1 MRKTFA
7 VLATLSLAVL
17 ALTGCT
23 AAPSFAGAVCDRA
36 GSSAVADSVT
46 VEGEIG
52 ESPDVTV
59 FTPVKS
65 SSTAFSDA
73 IVGDGETLTSAVQ
86 PMVLDISFYGG
97 DSGEKLYE
105 SEYNGDLS
113 RVHNI
118 TYWAQRSPGLESV
131 LECATGGTRTVAVL
145 TPEDFGE
152 SNVEAF
158 GLEDGE
164 NVIAVVDVLDVYL
177 AKADG
182 ASQFNDAR
190 GLPTVVRAADGTPGV
205 IIPDS
210 AAPDET
216 VTQTLIKGD
225 GAEVEK
231 DSVVVT
237 NIMAVGWDDKTV
249 VTSTWGAEPNIGLA
263 AEELVGANVGSQV
276 LVVAP
281 GAEGASATAIVVDIL
296 GIVPVPEQ

>member
-1 MRKTFA
+1 MRKTSA

-23 AAPSFAGAVCDRA
+23 SAPTFAGATCDRT

-46 VEGEIG
+46 VEGDLG
-52 ESPDVTV
+52 ETPDVTV

-65 SSTAFSDA
+65 SSTSFSDVV
-73 IVGDGETLTSAVQ
+73 VGDGEPLTTDVQ

-97 DSGEKLYE
+97 DSGDKLYE

-118 TYWAQRSPGLESV
+118 AYWSQRSPGLESV

-145 TPEDFGE
+145 TPEDFGDT
-152 SNVEAF
+152 NVQAF
-158 GLEDGE
+158 GLADGE
-164 NVIAVVDVLDVYL
+164 NVVAVIDVLDVHL
-177 AKADG
+177 AKAEG

-190 GLPTVVRAADGTPGV
+190 GLPSVVRAPDGTPGV

-210 AAPDET
+210 AAPKST
-216 VTQTLIKGD
+216 VTQTLIAGD
-225 GAEVEK
+225 GAKVEK
-231 DSVVVT
+231 DSIVVT

-249 VTSTWGAEPNIGLA
+249 VSSTWGAEPNIGIA
-263 AEELVGANVGSQV
+263 AKELVGATVGSQL

-296 GIVPVPEQ
+296 GTVPVPEQ

>member
-1 MRKTFA
+1 MRKTSA

-23 AAPSFAGAVCDRA
+23 SAPTFAGAVCDRA
-36 GSSAVADSVT
+36 GSEAVADSVT

-52 ESPDVTV
+52 ENPDVTV

-65 SSTAFSDA
+65 TSTAFSDV
-73 IVGDGETLTSAVQ
+73 IVGDGETVTSDVQ
-86 PMVLDISFYGG
+86 PLVLDISFYGG
-97 DSGEKLYE
+97 ESGEKLYE

-118 TYWAQRSPGLESV
+118 SYWAQRSPGLQTV

-145 TPEDFGE
+145 TAEDFGE
-152 SNVEAF
+152 SNVQAF

-164 NVIAVVDVLDVYL
+164 NVVAVIDLLDVYL
-177 AKADG
+177 AKAEG

-210 AAPDET
+210 AAPEET
-216 VTQTLIKGD
+216 VTQTLIAGD

-231 DSVVVT
+231 ESVVVT

-263 AEELVGANVGSQV
+263 ADELVGANVGSQL